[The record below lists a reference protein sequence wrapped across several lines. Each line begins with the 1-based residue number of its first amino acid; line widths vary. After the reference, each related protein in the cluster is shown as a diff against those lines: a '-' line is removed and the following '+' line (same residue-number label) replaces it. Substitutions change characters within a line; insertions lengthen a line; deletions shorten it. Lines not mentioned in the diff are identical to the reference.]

1 MMLTIA
7 NLAAGYG
14 SAQILNGVDL
24 AVGPREVVAVLGRNG
39 VGKTTLMKAI
49 MGIVPPT
56 AGSVMFSDADIA
68 GWPTHRIARAG
79 IGYVPQGRG
88 IFDKLTVEE
97 NLRMGLRSLDR
108 RTDVI
113 PDYLLDRFPILQERR
128 RQVAGTL
135 SGGQK
140 QQLAISRALC
150 GEPRLLLL
158 DEPSEGIQPNIVQ
171 DIGAFLR
178 ELVTTRE
185 IAVVVVEQN
194 LSLVESAA
202 DRFCMMDKGRIVHA
216 GPVADLR
223 DEAVLKEFLSV

>member
-1 MMLTIA
+1 MLTIKH
-7 NLAAGYG
+7 LTAGYG

-24 AVGPREVVAVLGRNG
+24 ELQPREVVAILGRNG
-39 VGKTTLMKAI
+39 VGKTTLMKAL

-56 AGSVMFSDADIA
+56 GGQVTFLGAEITAL
-68 GWPTHRIARAG
+68 PTHRIARAG

-97 NLRMGLRSLDR
+97 NLSMGLRSLAVPSDE
-108 RTDVI
+108 I
-113 PDYLLDRFPILQERR
+113 PAYLLDRFPILHERR

-150 GEPRLLLL
+150 GNPKLLLL

-171 DIGAFLR
+171 EIGAFLR
-178 ELVTTRE
+178 DLVATRD
-185 IAVVVVEQN
+185 IAVIVVEQN
-194 LSLVESAA
+194 LGLVELAA
-202 DRFCMMDKGRIVHA
+202 DRFCMMDKGRIVRGGHTA
-216 GPVADLR
+216 ELK